1 MSSDTMDAERDG
13 YMAGFA
19 KARDLASE
27 EMRKLL
33 CQPYKTGA
41 YAVVSFDKVVC
52 ASVEIASIA
61 PEEHYAKWDNSG
73 CTWEGPNAG

>member
-27 EMRKLL
+27 ELRRLL
-33 CQPYKTGA
+33 AQPLATFPIGY
-41 YAVVSFDKVVC
+41 DKVSDIS
-52 ASVEIASIA
+52 AEIECLSA
-61 PEEHYAKWDNSG
+61 EEHYAKWDNSG